1 MAAAPLLFVELL
13 SIWRQYRRSQMLSF
27 STPGSRARRSTGSKA
42 RAPKSS
48 ARRAE
53 PKESAISSG
62 EELVDD
68 SISSGGP
75 TRNSS
80 VDVQPARAPARVP
93 DPNNNKV
100 NQALFFPDDEKKP
113 PCTSYHFKGNCEKRQ
128 CFESHNVDSSIG
140 QLARYILLARDSIDV
155 CQYSITSSFLTE
167 AILRRHH
174 LGVRVRVITDH
185 EGANILSSQMEEFYK
200 QGIQVRPHR
209 GSGLMHHKFIV
220 IDNKIVA
227 TGSFNFTAQATLENY
242 ENIVV
247 SDNMDI
253 VGRYIQNFAKMWK
266 RFDYAPAAAKQA
278 RM

>member
-1 MAAAPLLFVELL
+1 MTLKDFAQVACMVAVPLVCAEVY
-13 SIWRQYRRSQMLSF
+13 IMWRQYQNRIAKEF
-27 STPGSRARRSTGSKA
+27 TPPGA
-42 RAPKSS
+42 
-48 ARRAE
+48 
-53 PKESAISSG
+53 
-62 EELVDD
+62 DD
-68 SISSGGP
+68 
-75 TRNSS
+75 TA
-80 VDVQPARAPARVP
+80 V
-93 DPNNNKV
+93 
-100 NQALFFPDDEKKP
+100 EKKP
-113 PCTSYHFKGNCEKRQ
+113 RRRKDSRPGSQGSKGRRRRR
-128 CFESHNVDSSIG
+128 ESEISVEYRDSSTDRHESKTDSNSSSLEDKEAAIEKSQACG
-140 QLARYILLARDSIDV
+140 DLARYILLSRDSIDI
-155 CQYSITSSFLTE
+155 CNYDLNSHFLVE
-167 AILRRHH
+167 SILRRHH